1 MCLLIFG
8 YLESCENRISE
19 EIAQVQRVNIEGASS
34 NNDPQLAL
42 ASLYVG
48 DMDFIGDETQL
59 FGLFSKARQVLS
71 VRGFRDLATRWSS
84 GYAYVNFTYAHD
96 AAKALELLNFTPING
111 RPIRVMYSNDD
122 PNVCKSGVENIFI
135 KNLVDTILNDDFKR
149 VFGEFGLITS
159 DVIMRDI
166 CGRSNGFGFVNFV
179 NKDDAARAIDAL
191 NRRKIHAAK
200 ELELLNF
207 TPINGRPIR
216 VMYSNNDPNVR
227 KSGVE
232 NIFMK
237 NFDKGLD
244 HKALVDTFSIFGSI
258 LSCKLATHPYGH
270 SKGYGFVQF
279 DTEEAAKNAIKKLN
293 EMMMNGKQLHV
304 AHFIRKK
311 ERGSPNVNFKNVFVK
326 NLVDTISNDDFK
338 RVFGEFGPITSDVI
352 MRDICGRSNGFGF
365 VNFLNKDDAAMA
377 IDTLN
382 RRKIH
387 GKAWYVGRAQRKNE
401 REFELR
407 QEAIEKFQ
415 DSNLYVKNIDDSLV
429 KMSSSN
435 SFPPLALSD
444 HARSHGV
451 PGGPVFGDDALLDM
465 VVGAPAARPRPVVSI
480 GDLTNAL
487 ENATLKQQLTMLG
500 ENLYPLVKQVEPDDV
515 GKVLDMDQT
524 EVLHLL
530 ESPNALKAKV
540 TEVIQMLKTM
550 QQAASSVAANQMSS
564 LSFNNNFALKLLQ
577 PCGSLRER
585 EMFS

>member
-1 MCLLIFG
+1 MYG
-8 YLESCENRISE
+8 AKHDGRISRWQNRKGIGDFSGRKWRRTWGVGGSLSSEGKKERVNVAETSEPAAPSGDSKGNKKNEYWGIPE

-48 DMDFIGDETQL
+48 DLDFIGDETQL
-59 FGLFSKARQVLS
+59 FGLFSKAQQN
-71 VRGFRDLATRWSS
+71 FDKDLDHNA
-84 GYAYVNFTYAHD
+84 
-96 AAKALELLNFTPING
+96 
-111 RPIRVMYSNDD
+111 
-122 PNVCKSGVENIFI
+122 
-135 KNLVDTILNDDFKR
+135 LVDTFSIFGNILSCKLATHPY
-149 VFGEFGLITS
+149 GHS
-159 DVIMRDI
+159 
-166 CGRSNGFGFVNFV
+166 
-179 NKDDAARAIDAL
+179 KDDAARAIDAL
-191 NRRKIHAAK
+191 NRRKTHAAK

-365 VNFLNKDDAAMA
+365 VNFVNKDDAVRA

-387 GKAWYVGRAQRKNE
+387 GKAWHVGRAQKKNE

-415 DSNLYVKNIDDSLV
+415 DSNLYVKNIDDSLGEDEL
-429 KMSSSN
+429 KQF
-435 SFPPLALSD
+435 FPP
-444 HARSHGV
+444 
-451 PGGPVFGDDALLDM
+451 
-465 VVGAPAARPRPVVSI
+465 I
-480 GDLTNAL
+480 GIVQSCKVMRYPNGISKRLGFVAF
-487 ENATLKQQLTMLG
+487 ATPK
-500 ENLYPLVKQVEPDDV
+500 EAN
-515 GKVLDMDQT
+515 
-524 EVLHLL
+524 
-530 ESPNALKAKV
+530 KAKRQ
-540 TEVIQMLKTM
+540 TI
-550 QQAASSVAANQMSS
+550 SSI
-564 LSFNNNFALKLLQ
+564 L
-577 PCGSLRER
+577 
-585 EMFS
+585 

>member
-1 MCLLIFG
+1 MYG
-8 YLESCENRISE
+8 AKHDGRISRWQNRKGIGDFSGRKWRRTWGVGGSLSSEGKKERVNVAETSEPAAPSGDSKGNKKNEYWGIPE

-48 DMDFIGDETQL
+48 DLDFIGDETQL
-59 FGLFSKARQVLS
+59 FGLFSKAQQKE
-71 VRGFRDLATRWSS
+71 RGS
-84 GYAYVNFTYAHD
+84 
-96 AAKALELLNFTPING
+96 
-111 RPIRVMYSNDD
+111 
-122 PNVCKSGVENIFI
+122 PNVKFKNVFV

-149 VFGEFGLITS
+149 VFGEFRLITS
-159 DVIMRDI
+159 DVSMRDI

-191 NRRKIHAAK
+191 NRRKTHAAK

-365 VNFLNKDDAAMA
+365 VNFVNKDDAVRA

-387 GKAWYVGRAQRKNE
+387 GKAWHVGRAQKKNE

-415 DSNLYVKNIDDSLV
+415 DSNLYVKNIDDSLGEDEL
-429 KMSSSN
+429 KQF
-435 SFPPLALSD
+435 FPP
-444 HARSHGV
+444 
-451 PGGPVFGDDALLDM
+451 
-465 VVGAPAARPRPVVSI
+465 I
-480 GDLTNAL
+480 GIVQSCKVMRYPNGISKRLGFVAF
-487 ENATLKQQLTMLG
+487 ATPK
-500 ENLYPLVKQVEPDDV
+500 EAN
-515 GKVLDMDQT
+515 
-524 EVLHLL
+524 
-530 ESPNALKAKV
+530 KAKRQ
-540 TEVIQMLKTM
+540 TI
-550 QQAASSVAANQMSS
+550 SSI
-564 LSFNNNFALKLLQ
+564 L
-577 PCGSLRER
+577 
-585 EMFS
+585 